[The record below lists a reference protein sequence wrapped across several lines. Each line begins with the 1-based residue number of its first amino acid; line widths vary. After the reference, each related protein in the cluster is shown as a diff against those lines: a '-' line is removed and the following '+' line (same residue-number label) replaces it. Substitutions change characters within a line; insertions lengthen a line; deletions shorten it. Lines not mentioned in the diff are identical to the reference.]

1 MKALPKTKAASLICG
16 VLLLTGCQTPS
27 ATIAE
32 RTAVRESSAQIVD
45 SFRDLTPTVIAISGD
60 TEPLEV
66 RVDML
71 NVATLQKV
79 RQTGAEPVFARLF
92 TLPQNTVSYA
102 VKITTNVL
110 GGRENPAVYYP
121 RMVFLDGAFNVTR
134 HTTQKEFRFRGS
146 GVAGVIS
153 ATVFVNPQ
161 NGNERHVVVLEE
173 PPKEIAEQ
181 LSLIAGQAPAP
192 MLLPLPLKIAE
203 MMWVV
208 ASTSNEPERK
218 LRAMRAGIYEL
229 SFIPEKVR
237 KLGE

>member
-1 MKALPKTKAASLICG
+1 MKPLHIKTITLICG
-16 VLLLTGCQTPS
+16 VLLLAGCQTPS

-32 RTAVRESSAQIVD
+32 RTALRESTAQIVD
-45 SFRDLTPTVIAISGD
+45 SFRALTPTAIALPSE
-60 TEPLEV
+60 TEAHEQ

-71 NVATLQKV
+71 NSATPEKV
-79 RQTGAEPVFARLF
+79 RQAGAEPVFARLF
-92 TLPQNTVSYA
+92 TLPQHNVSYA
-102 VKITTNVL
+102 VKITTSVL

-121 RMVFLDGAFNVTR
+121 RMIFLDESFNVTR
-134 HTTQKEFRFRGS
+134 HTTQRDFRFRGS

-161 NGNERHVVVLEE
+161 NRNERYLVVVEE
-173 PPKEIAEQ
+173 PPKDVAEQ
-181 LSLIAGQAPAP
+181 LSLIAGQAPPP
-192 MLLPLPLKIAE
+192 MVLPLPLKLAE

-218 LRAMRAGIYEL
+218 LRAMRAGVYDL
-229 SFIPEKVR
+229 TFTPYKAR